1 MADNSPRLNPILL
14 RAVILSLTL
23 GLCATSNAFGL
34 QVTGDSDR
42 DTVRVGDTITVTI
55 RGERD
60 TTDPSF
66 LGANVH
72 VSGQWQRGGQTVE
85 SPRSSNGRIIKI
97 WHFQLVAA
105 VTGSAS
111 VTPVIYLGQDMS
123 VGAQADSMLGSPI
136 SVVIEDVPASR
147 AWPWS
152 IPPIIVILVAIAI
165 ARRRRRRKEAE
176 SYVRPQLPPLA
187 EALEMLDSI
196 RVNRRE
202 DRAQTYLSDL
212 ERVILG
218 YLTRRLGHPLT
229 GQTAAQVQSM
239 AAAHLPDPGANQGLT
254 NLMTAYSTAKFG
266 AIQMNYEQL
275 VSLESQAREVLEH
288 LEATWV

>member
-1 MADNSPRLNPILL
+1 
-14 RAVILSLTL
+14 
-23 GLCATSNAFGL
+23 
-34 QVTGDSDR
+34 
-42 DTVRVGDTITVTI
+42 VRVGDTITVTI

-66 LGANVH
+66 LGANVQ

-85 SPRSSNGRIIKI
+85 SPQSDDGRIVKT
-97 WHFQLVAA
+97 WHFQLVAVVA
-105 VTGSAS
+105 GPAS
-111 VTPVIYLGQDMS
+111 VTPVIYLGHEMS
-123 VGAQADSMLGSPI
+123 LGAQVDSMIGSPI
-136 SVVIEDVPASR
+136 SVQIEDVPATR

-152 IPPIIVILVAIAI
+152 IPPIIVVLVAIAI

-176 SYVRPQLPPLA
+176 SYIRPQLPPLA

-202 DRAQTYLSDL
+202 DRSQTYLSDL
-212 ERVILG
+212 ERVVLG

-229 GQTAAQVQSM
+229 GQTAAQVQSL
-239 AAAHLPDPGANQGLT
+239 AASHLADPGARQALT
-254 NLMTAYSTAKFG
+254 TLMTAYSTAKFG
-266 AIQMNYEQL
+266 AIEMNYEQL
-275 VSLESQAREVLEH
+275 VALESQAREVLER